1 MDETTRFRVSFSV
14 DRELTD
20 TEITVLRDALDDDL
34 AVETGPLGSVVKFA
48 GVGVS
53 FEDAV
58 RTLHSRLD
66 VARWNL

>member
-20 TEITVLRDALDDDL
+20 TEITVLRDALDEDL
-34 AVETGPLGSVVKFA
+34 SVEAGPLGSLVEFA
-48 GVGVS
+48 GAGVS

-66 VARWNL
+66 VRWNL